1 LKNRRSFNAGVGG
14 TQGAKRAV
22 PIYDVDYILGACR
35 EKVSLLQ
42 IGRDYEQKA
51 FVESLLQDLY
61 VELKTLI
68 EI

>member
-1 LKNRRSFNAGVGG
+1 MYG
-14 TQGAKRAV
+14 
-22 PIYDVDYILGACR
+22 VDYILGACR

-51 FVESLLQDLY
+51 FVESLLQGAH

>member
-1 LKNRRSFNAGVGG
+1 MYGVDCVIS
-14 TQGAKRAV
+14 A
-22 PIYDVDYILGACR
+22 YR